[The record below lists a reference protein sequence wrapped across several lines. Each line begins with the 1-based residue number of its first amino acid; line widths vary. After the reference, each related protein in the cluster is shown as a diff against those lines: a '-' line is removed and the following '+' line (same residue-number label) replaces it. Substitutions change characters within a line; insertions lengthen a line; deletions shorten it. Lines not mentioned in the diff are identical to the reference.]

1 MAYEMV
7 MPYHL
12 HMPSYFLETF
22 TEYPYGSCTVN
33 GYMSILM
40 HGYCTP
46 SSAKPIGPSF
56 STIRTAFNSTY
67 LAVTG
72 LK

>member
-1 MAYEMV
+1 M
-7 MPYHL
+7 L
-12 HMPSYFLETF
+12 I
-22 TEYPYGSCTVN
+22 YPLTYGSCTVN